1 MDTILYITHLLNGL
15 LVFVLAI
22 GLGLFLTRKFH
33 LSWRLYWIG
42 AATFVISQVFHIPF
56 NQGLTL
62 LFNQGLLPVPPPTW
76 RTPFNAVILGLSAGL
91 FEEFARYATYRWWAK
106 DARSWNN
113 GLLLGAGHGGIEA
126 MLTGVLILYAYIQM
140 VALRGADLSAL
151 LPADQ
156 VAAAQAQ
163 IAAYWS
169 APWYQTLL
177 GAVERAFALPVQ
189 VALSVLVLQVFI
201 RHQSRWLWLA
211 IAWHALVDAFSVYAV
226 SVWGVYIT
234 EGALGLFALASL
246 AFIFLLRQPHLETDA
261 NAVLPPSPPPDEIP
275 KIADLPETPEN
286 LEKTRYN

>member
-1 MDTILYITHLLNGL
+1 MLYFTHLLNGL
-15 LVFVLAI
+15 LVFVFAI
-22 GLGLFLTRKFH
+22 GLGIFLTRKFH
-33 LSWRLYWIG
+33 LGWRLYWIG
-42 AATFVISQVFHIPF
+42 ATTFIISQVFHIPF

-62 LFNQGLLPVPPPTW
+62 LFNRGWLPVPPPTW
-76 RTPFNAVILGLSAGL
+76 RIPFNAVVLGLSAGF

-106 DARSWNN
+106 EARSWKHS
-113 GLLLGAGHGGIEA
+113 LLLGAGHGGAEA
-126 MLTGVLILYAYIQM
+126 ILVGVLILYTYIQM

-156 VAAAQAQ
+156 IAAAQAE
-163 IAAYWS
+163 ISVYWS

-226 SVWGVYIT
+226 NLWGAYIT
-234 EGALGLFALASL
+234 EGALSIFSLTSL
-246 AFIFLLRQPHLETDA
+246 AFIFLLRQPHLEATEGETS
-261 NAVLPPSPPPDEIP
+261 PPSFPSEEIP
-275 KIADLPETPEN
+275 KIPDLPETPEN
-286 LEKTRYN
+286 LEETRYN